1 MHQSRILRTSARR
14 SYSGLAAARTTS
26 SQRIQPSISLI
37 ENDTNKSR
45 LSWSKLQFQRRAKL
59 STTCYFLDSSDDKT
73 PSKGGS
79 GSDGKKGGGKN
90 GQLCCPKC
98 GEPCTHVETFVS
110 STRFVK
116 CEKCHHFFVVLS
128 DLDSRKSVKAERHH
142 ESVEPSEPI
151 IPQPPPTPKKIYEYL
166 SKYVVGQHEAKR
178 VLARAVYYHYKRLR
192 VNIPE
197 QEKQEQSPAASGNY
211 EQRVKS
217 MKSPK
222 DFLQLAPGYPGEKDQ
237 KKGKVD
243 KSKAF
248 DEEDDSEPIKIDKSN
263 ILLLGPTG
271 SGKTLLAQTIAKCL
285 DVPFA
290 ICDCTSLTQAGYVG
304 EDIESVITKL
314 LQDANYNVEKAEQGI
329 VFLDEVDKI
338 SCVTGFHQVR
348 DVGGEGVQQGLLK
361 MLEGTVVNVPERTMR
376 KMRGESVAVD
386 TTNILF
392 VASGAFN
399 GLDSIVKKRKTDRVL
414 GFGVQN
420 KPKDPTERL
429 DLGEIMKHETTNSD
443 EMKDKDELLQSLE
456 TQDLVNFGMIPE
468 FVGRMPVVVSIHSL
482 SEDSL
487 VTILTE
493 PRNALFKQ
501 YQHLFSMDDIDL
513 QFTDEALRMVART
526 AKEKRT
532 GARGLKAIM
541 EKILLDP
548 MFDVP
553 GSDVKAVL
561 VDEDVVRGEKPA
573 QYIREVVSTSEQ
585 SDDFEEDGKELK
597 SASG

>member
-1 MHQSRILRTSARR
+1 MHQSRILRATARR
-14 SYSGLAAARTTS
+14 SYSGFSAARTT
-26 SQRIQPSISLI
+26 RIQSSFSILD
-37 ENDTNKSR
+37 NDDTKPK
-45 LSWSKLQFQRRAKL
+45 LSWSQLQFQRKVKL
-59 STTCYFLDSSDDKT
+59 STTCHFLESGSDKT
-73 PSKGGS
+73 PSKGG
-79 GSDGKKGGGKN
+79 GKD

-128 DLDSRKSVKAERHH
+128 DLDSRKSVRAEKPI
-142 ESVEPSEPI
+142 EDAEPI
-151 IPQPPPTPKKIYEYL
+151 QPTMPKPPPTPKKIYEYL

-197 QEKQEQSPAASGNY
+197 QENQEQPAAQTVTGNF

-222 DFLQLAPGYPGEKDQ
+222 DFLQLAPGFQGENKEQ
-237 KKGKVD
+237 KKVKVE
-243 KSKAF
+243 KGNSF
-248 DEEDDSEPIKIDKSN
+248 DGEDDLEPIKIDKSN

-361 MLEGTVVNVPERTMR
+361 ILEGTVVNVPERTMR

-399 GLDSIVKKRKTDRVL
+399 GLDDIVKKRKTDRVL
-414 GFGVQN
+414 GFGSQH
-420 KPKDPTERL
+420 KAKDFSERL
-429 DLGEIMKHETTNSD
+429 DLSEIMQQETTSSD
-443 EMKDKDELLQSLE
+443 EMKDRDDLLQALE

-468 FVGRMPVVVSIHSL
+468 FVGRLPVVVSIHSL

-513 QFTDEALRMVART
+513 QFTDDALRMVART

-541 EKILLDP
+541 EKLLLDP

-553 GSDVKAVL
+553 GSDIKAVL

-573 QYIREVVSTSEQ
+573 EYVREVVSTNEEEY
-585 SDDFEEDGKELK
+585 EEDKELK